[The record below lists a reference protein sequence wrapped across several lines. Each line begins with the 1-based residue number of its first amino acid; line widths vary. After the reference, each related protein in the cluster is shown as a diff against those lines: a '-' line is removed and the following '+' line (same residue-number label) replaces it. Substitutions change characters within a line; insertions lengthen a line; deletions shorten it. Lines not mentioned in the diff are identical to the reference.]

1 MVLLHNQSK
10 QLYEINI
17 LKVAVIIC
25 HEYGRNYEENITRS
39 FKHVSQLFNHPSLN
53 RLTPCYDEKAFMK
66 PCLFRDQI
74 YGQGSFPNADSRDR
88 H

>member
-1 MVLLHNQSK
+1 MVRLHNQSK

-25 HEYGRNYEENITRS
+25 HDFGRNYEENITRS

-66 PCLFRDQI
+66 PCLFRNQI